1 MRRAGR
7 KQNADD
13 ANKQAEGEQKGDE
26 GVASDDESDGDNE
39 DKDAPPTTED
49 QSSVD
54 REEPEQNKDKDDSP
68 TPATPPASNSTRPVM
83 YFPSS
88 RPFPSPYMPAQPP
101 RSPGLL
107 SALIMPQQPPTPFGP
122 PPSPP
127 SPLLGLL
134 LRLAV
139 ISFSSFLMDLLG
151 LGQDH
156 AVLPTPAQHYTFER
170 VNDRHSRD
178 GSALMQALRSAPNGV
193 SKNRW
198 KGFFHNR
205 RQSTLELL
213 ATSGETEGDVATLSN
228 GKLYNKTVVIVDASS
243 DPRIGMSMSEQLA
256 GPVSFL
262 IEQHRDHLDRRRH
275 ANEKYQRTNF
285 LPRFTRR
292 NASSESNSG
301 RTTDGVR
308 SALGAEIEIILILN
322 SPGGSVADFGLAAS
336 HLLRIRHEEN
346 ISLTVCCDKVA
357 ASGGYMMACQA
368 DTICG
373 APFAMFGSIGVMT
386 ETLNFNEVLRNIGV
400 KPISITAGKNK
411 APIKQFGEVSD
422 EDVRLVEKDLER
434 THEVFISWVSEARN
448 IIPTEDWKAKV
459 CTGSVFL
466 GQEALELGLI
476 DRLCTSD
483 EYIAEKL
490 RAGDRVLRL
499 IHYRGPQRK
508 IKISPLDLL
517 SALADPEGRMKL
529 KSRMQA
535 YGRRIICGIA
545 PLCRVGL
552 TVGLLNHM
560 ASHQSTIVSR
570 NPI

>member
-1 MRRAGR
+1 
-7 KQNADD
+7 
-13 ANKQAEGEQKGDE
+13 
-26 GVASDDESDGDNE
+26 
-39 DKDAPPTTED
+39 
-49 QSSVD
+49 
-54 REEPEQNKDKDDSP
+54 
-68 TPATPPASNSTRPVM
+68 
-83 YFPSS
+83 
-88 RPFPSPYMPAQPP
+88 
-101 RSPGLL
+101 
-107 SALIMPQQPPTPFGP
+107 
-122 PPSPP
+122 
-127 SPLLGLL
+127 
-134 LRLAV
+134 
-139 ISFSSFLMDLLG
+139 
-151 LGQDH
+151 
-156 AVLPTPAQHYTFER
+156 
-170 VNDRHSRD
+170 
-178 GSALMQALRSAPNGV
+178 
-193 SKNRW
+193 
-198 KGFFHNR
+198 
-205 RQSTLELL
+205 
-213 ATSGETEGDVATLSN
+213 
-228 GKLYNKTVVIVDASS
+228 
-243 DPRIGMSMSEQLA
+243 
-256 GPVSFL
+256 
-262 IEQHRDHLDRRRH
+262 
-275 ANEKYQRTNF
+275 
-285 LPRFTRR
+285 
-292 NASSESNSG
+292 
-301 RTTDGVR
+301 
-308 SALGAEIEIILILN
+308 
-322 SPGGSVADFGLAAS
+322 
-336 HLLRIRHEEN
+336 
-346 ISLTVCCDKVA
+346 
-357 ASGGYMMACQA
+357 MMACQA

-545 PLCRVGL
+545 PLCRAGL

-560 ASHQSTIVSR
+560 AYQSTIVSR